1 MAQQTP
7 RPTNRELRK
16 LFVELSDRAID
27 LAASFQ
33 ECGCD
38 TNEWARISESP
49 CDETSV
55 DDPGDEA
62 LKTILDRHEEQASTL
77 DELMTAPC
85 EYTASP
91 RAVGT
96 PAPVRPPTDLDGPSS
111 VSTGE
116 FMRRLRVNIGDG
128 LLARA

>member
-38 TNEWARISESP
+38 INAQATDSRDLNAIIQDLRAVRQRVGGRISESP

-62 LKTILDRHEEQASTL
+62 LKTTL
-77 DELMTAPC
+77 DLGAPRRAL
-85 EYTASP
+85 EYT
-91 RAVGT
+91 RW
-96 PAPVRPPTDLDGPSS
+96 LGPSPCQQGS
-111 VSTGE
+111 
-116 FMRRLRVNIGDG
+116 L
-128 LLARA
+128 